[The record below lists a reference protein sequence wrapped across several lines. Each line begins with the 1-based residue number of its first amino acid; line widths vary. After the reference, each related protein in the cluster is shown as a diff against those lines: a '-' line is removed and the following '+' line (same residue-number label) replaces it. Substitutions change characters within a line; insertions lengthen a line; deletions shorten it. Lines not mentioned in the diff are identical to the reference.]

1 MKRKKKITQNIPA
14 MMVTGIGLIVVG
26 IAAFFL
32 LKPAASKTQDGI
44 PVSSVVPAGVNYP
57 VPGLTLDD
65 LEGNQHSLSDYLGQV
80 VLVNM
85 WASWC
90 PPCVAELPTLND
102 FHIDHTGEGFV
113 IIGINDG
120 EEFQVVKEYVDTK
133 GFVFP
138 IWLDPTWLSERAFK
152 TTNLPSSFVI
162 DRNGQVRLQ
171 WVGAISRAMLDQYV
185 LPIIM
190 E

>member
-1 MKRKKKITQNIPA
+1 MKRKKNNTQNIPA
-14 MMVTGIGLIVVG
+14 MIVTGIGLIVIG
-26 IAAFFL
+26 IAAFIL
-32 LKPAASKTQDGI
+32 LKPAASNAQVGNLA
-44 PVSSVVPAGVNYP
+44 SSVVPAGVNYP
-57 VPGLTLDD
+57 APGLTLDD
-65 LEGNQHSLSDYLGQV
+65 LQGNLHSLSDYRGQV
-80 VLVNM
+80 ILVNM

-102 FHIDHTGEGFV
+102 FHIDHTGDGFA
-113 IIGINDG
+113 IIAINDG
-120 EEFQVVKEYVDTK
+120 EELQVVKDYVGTK

-138 IWLDPTWLSERAFK
+138 IWLDPTWLSERAFN

-171 WVGAISRAMLDQYV
+171 WVGAISRAMLDKYV

>member
-1 MKRKKKITQNIPA
+1 MKRKKNNTQNIPA
-14 MMVTGIGLIVVG
+14 MIVTGIGLIVVG
-26 IAAFFL
+26 ISAFIL
-32 LKPAASKTQDGI
+32 LKPAASKTPAGDL
-44 PVSSVVPAGVNYP
+44 VSSVVPAGVNYP
-57 VPGLTLDD
+57 APGLTLDD
-65 LEGNQHSLSDYLGQV
+65 LEGNPHSLSDYLGQV

-102 FHIDHTGEGFV
+102 FHIDHSGDGFV

-120 EEFQVVKEYVDTK
+120 EELQVVKDYVGTK

-138 IWLDPTWLSERAFK
+138 IWLDPTWLSERAFN